1 VIAVSVEFYHEAS
14 IRVGEIGPTDES
26 AAIIAYLVLRG
37 GHRQKRLV
45 DDPAK
50 LVLENTLVGAHP
62 LGPLLNQLPN
72 HTDASAALST
82 DVFKQTLELAQ
93 RSKAISK
100 NLVEGTNGQA
110 RS

>member
-1 VIAVSVEFYHEAS
+1 VIAVSVEFYHEAP
-14 IRVGEIGPTDES
+14 IRVGEVDPTDES
-26 AAIIAYLVLRG
+26 ATIIAYLELRD

-45 DDPAK
+45 NDPAK
-50 LVLENTLVGAHP
+50 LVLENTLVGTHP

-72 HTDASAALST
+72 HTDAGPALST
-82 DVFKQTLELAQ
+82 NVIKQALELAQ

-100 NLVEGTNGQA
+100 NLVEGTNGQT